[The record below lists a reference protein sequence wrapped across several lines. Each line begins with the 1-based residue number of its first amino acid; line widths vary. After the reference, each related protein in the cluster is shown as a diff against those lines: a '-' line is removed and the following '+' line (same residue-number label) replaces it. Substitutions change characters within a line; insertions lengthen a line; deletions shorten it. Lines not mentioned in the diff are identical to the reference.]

1 MWVQVFLLLIS
12 PSHTSHFTGTPVNP
26 CTVDAQTQVLEGFAS
41 EWSELSV
48 TCPPPVVCLT
58 GPTYNLSAEPNT
70 GSWSGLGTQT
80 GFAGWFFNP
89 AAAGLGT
96 HTLTY
101 TDANGVSETCT
112 VTVQDSFEP
121 TLSLPTGWCQGD
133 GPLLLDSLA
142 DPMGGVWTGNGV
154 LATPPGA
161 VFDAGLL
168 VPGTYPVSY
177 TTEGNCGGTVTGA
190 ISVYPSPEA
199 PTVTALNGLL
209 YAGNFAPTDSL
220 TWLID
225 AQGEGTLYDMGF
237 NDSIFYFPSWGD
249 IFYVVAINEYGCE
262 AISPPFLV
270 DATIGLPPIQSEAQ
284 LSLWL
289 DENGQL
295 QSSMPLDQVEWH
307 DALGRKLVG
316 PIGPGP
322 WLVHATAF
330 DGHTI
335 RVLLR

>member
-1 MWVQVFLLLIS
+1 MWALVFPLLIAS
-12 PSHTSHFTGTPVNP
+12 NHTSHFSGTPANT
-26 CTVDAQTQVLEGFAS
+26 CTIDACIEVLEDFAS
-41 EWSELSV
+41 YSFELTV

-70 GSWSGLGTQT
+70 GSWSGPGTQT

-89 AAAGLGT
+89 AEAGLGT

-101 TDANGVSETCT
+101 TDVNGVSETCT
-112 VTVQDSFEP
+112 VAVQDNLEP

-142 DPMGGVWTGNGV
+142 EPLGGVWTGNGV

-161 VFDAGLL
+161 VFDAELL
-168 VPGTYPVSY
+168 VPGTYPISY
-177 TTEGNCGGTVTGA
+177 TIDGNCGGTVTGT

-249 IFYVVAINEYGCE
+249 TFYVVAINEYGCE

-270 DATIGLPPIQSEAQ
+270 DATIGLPPIQSEAP
-284 LSLWL
+284 LYLWL

-295 QSSMPLDQVEWH
+295 QSSMPLDHVEWR

-316 PIGPGP
+316 PVGPGP
-322 WLVHATAF
+322 WLVHATAS

>member
-1 MWVQVFLLLIS
+1 MWALVFFLLIS
-12 PSHTSHFTGTPVNP
+12 PNQTSHFTGTPANP
-26 CTVDAQTQVLEGFAS
+26 CTNGAHMQVLEGFAS
-41 EWSELSV
+41 DSSELTV
-48 TCPPPVVCLT
+48 TCPPPVVCLS

-70 GSWSGLGTQT
+70 GSWSGPGTQT

-89 AAAGLGT
+89 AEAGLGT

-112 VTVQDSFEP
+112 VTVQDSLEP

-142 DPMGGVWTGNGV
+142 EPLGGVWTGNGV
-154 LATPPGA
+154 LATPPGT
-161 VFDAGLL
+161 VFDAELL
-168 VPGTYPVSY
+168 VPGNYPISY
-177 TTEGNCGGTVTGA
+177 TTDGNCGETVTGA

-199 PTVTALNGLL
+199 PTLTALNGLL
-209 YAGNFAPTDSL
+209 YAGNFDPTDSL

-225 AQGEGTLYDMGF
+225 VQGDGTLYDMEF
-237 NDSIFYFPSWGD
+237 NDSIIYFPSWGE
-249 IFYVVAINEYGCE
+249 IYYVVTINAYGCE

-270 DATIGLPPIQSEAQ
+270 DATIGLPPIQTEAP

-295 QSSMPLDQVEWH
+295 QSSMPLDHVEWR
-307 DALGRKLVG
+307 DIAGRRIDG
-316 PIGPGP
+316 PMGPGP
-322 WLVHATAF
+322 WLVYATSA
-330 DGHTI
+330 DGHAV
-335 RVLLR
+335 RVLVR